1 MLLESSNTG
10 IRRLLTVLGISAVV
24 FASLANG
31 QAPQVRTP
39 RADSSSS
46 QTPGEWARYSI
57 KGGEFSVLLPT
68 TPAMTTYEVRV
79 DPFSKNRVRH
89 IVSAYSQGVVYAVF
103 VSERKLSLEEFI
115 SASRYSS
122 PNDSKRDVKVG
133 SFSGKEYTFQD
144 ADTRRVTQY
153 FITKRYIYS
162 FIAHGSSLGNPD
174 VGIPRFFESISF
186 QPTSTDISIVD
197 GSGEQPPASAPAPTP
212 TPTAATTATSDHRI
226 VSPKETSTKA
236 KVITKPEPTYTED
249 ARRNQL
255 TGTVVLRAVFSSSG
269 AVTNI
274 RAVSGL
280 PYGLTDNAI
289 AAARQIRFIPAI
301 KDGHFVSMY
310 IQLEY
315 NFNLY

>member
-10 IRRLLTVLGISAVV
+10 IRRLLTVLSISAVV

-57 KGGEFSVLLPT
+57 RGGEFSVLLPT

-89 IVSAYSQGVVYAVF
+89 IISAYSQGVVYAIY
-103 VSERKLSLEEFI
+103 VSERKLSLEEYI
-115 SASRYSS
+115 GLSRYSS

-153 FITKRYIYS
+153 FITKRDIYS
-162 FIAHGSSLGNPD
+162 FIAHGSNLGNPD

-186 QPTSTDISIVD
+186 QPATTDISIVD
-197 GSGEQPPASAPAPTP
+197 GPGEQPPANAPAPTP
-212 TPTAATTATSDHRI
+212 APTAATTATSDDRI

-249 ARRNQL
+249 ARRNQV

-280 PYGLTDNAI
+280 PYGLTEKAI